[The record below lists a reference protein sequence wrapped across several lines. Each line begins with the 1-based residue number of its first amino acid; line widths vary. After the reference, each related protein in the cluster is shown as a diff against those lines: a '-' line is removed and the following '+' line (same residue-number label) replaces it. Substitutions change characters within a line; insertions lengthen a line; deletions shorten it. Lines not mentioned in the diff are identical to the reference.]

1 MPLFEDKTVY
11 WVIITSFVMPV
22 LFGIGLIWFLL
33 KFQKRKHQTELEKKD
48 LLLREQQLI
57 IDNQTA
63 IETERTRI
71 ASEMHDDL
79 GSGLTTIRYLS
90 DRALKNV
97 STDEEKTQIAKIAEQ
112 SSALVRN
119 MSEIIWAMNSRYD
132 TVDNLVAY
140 IRHYT
145 SEFLE
150 AHHIDSE
157 WHQGEWV
164 GELKLNGEKRR
175 NVFLVIKET
184 LHNIVKHAKA
194 SKVSISIN
202 YERPNVLM
210 HIVDNGI
217 GFDPNHFESM
227 GNGLFNMQQRMS
239 KIHGKLDLL
248 STNEGTEIMVSFP
261 LEDQLTE
268 EAKSQLRIT

>member
-1 MPLFEDKTVY
+1 MASFTMPIILS
-11 WVIITSFVMPV
+11 VI
-22 LFGIGLIWFLL
+22 LIWFFYT
-33 KFQKRKHQTELEKKD
+33 FQKRKHRSELEKKD
-48 LLLREQQLI
+48 LILEQQRLI

-150 AHHIDSE
+150 AHHINLE
-157 WHQGEWV
+157 WYQGEWV

-194 SKVSISIN
+194 SKVSITIN
-202 YERPNVLM
+202 FERPNVL
-210 HIVDNGI
+210 IRTVDNGI
-217 GFDPNHFESM
+217 GFDPNHSESM
-227 GNGLFNMQQRMS
+227 GNGLFNMQERMS
-239 KIHGKLDLL
+239 KIHGKFDLL
-248 STNEGTEIMVSFP
+248 STNEGTEIILSFP
-261 LEDQLTE
+261 VE
-268 EAKSQLRIT
+268 